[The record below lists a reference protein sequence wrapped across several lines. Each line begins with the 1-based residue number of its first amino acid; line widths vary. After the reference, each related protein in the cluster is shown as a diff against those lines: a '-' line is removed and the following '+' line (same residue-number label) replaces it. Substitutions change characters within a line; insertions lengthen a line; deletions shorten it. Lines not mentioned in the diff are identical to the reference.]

1 MTILRTKALGG
12 ASGSKIGIYRFRPII
27 FFTRPMTQPPKSILY
42 TATGDRGTT
51 SLVGG
56 TRIEKESPRLEA
68 YGSLDE
74 LNAHLGVVDSL
85 IDNPEIKASLHA
97 IQNILFDIG
106 AYLATPPDSPYLNPH
121 PADEER
127 IKALE
132 RLIDR
137 TDAAV
142 PPARNFVLPGGTQ
155 ASAQAHVART
165 VCRRAERRI
174 LALSRLEE
182 VAPEVMIFIN
192 RLSDYL
198 FALARRL
205 NHDAGKDEILWSKD
219 CRL

>member
-1 MTILRTKALGG
+1 
-12 ASGSKIGIYRFRPII
+12 
-27 FFTRPMTQPPKSILY
+27 MTQPPKSVLY
-42 TATGDRGTT
+42 TATGDGGTT

-68 YGSLDE
+68 YGTLDE
-74 LNAHLGVVDSL
+74 LNAHIGVVDSL

-106 AYLATPPDSPYLNPH
+106 AYLATPAGSPYLNPH

-142 PPARNFVLPGGTQ
+142 PAARNFVLPGGTQ

-174 LALSRLEE
+174 LALSRLEA
-182 VAPEVMIFIN
+182 VAPEVLVFIN

-198 FALARRL
+198 FALARHL
-205 NHDAGKDEILWSKD
+205 NYDAGKEEILWTKD

>member
-1 MTILRTKALGG
+1 MAN
-12 ASGSKIGIYRFRPII
+12 
-27 FFTRPMTQPPKSILY
+27 PPKSVLY

-56 TRIEKESPRLEA
+56 TRIEKENPRLEA
-68 YGSLDE
+68 YGTLDE
-74 LNAHLGVVDSL
+74 LSAHIGVVDSL
-85 IDNPEIKASLHA
+85 ITDTEVKASLHA

-121 PADEER
+121 PAGEER

-142 PPARNFVLPGGTQ
+142 PPARNFVLPGGTP
-155 ASAQAHVART
+155 AAAQAHVART

-174 LALSRLEE
+174 LALSRLEA
-182 VAPEVMIFIN
+182 VAPEVMVFIN

-205 NHDAGKDEILWSKD
+205 HYDAGNDEILWSKD